1 MKSMEQTPSQ
11 SRNKARV
18 YITIFFV
25 ALAGISIGFTVGIA
39 PMLQGVQQDASSKIP
54 HWSCVGIPAGD
65 VLEIESLT
73 TTRVVRLHGIVCP
86 PREEGPALSA
96 MAEELGFQEEALMH
110 QGDMARNTVA
120 AWIYKRRLD
129 VEWLPEFDEAGTDE
143 SRGYVSVFGVD
154 VGRKMLQGG
163 QAMALREDHPRRD
176 AYLAYEE
183 EAREKG
189 RGIWRTP

>member
-1 MKSMEQTPSQ
+1 MEQQPPTG
-11 SRNKARV
+11 RGRARV
-18 YITIFFV
+18 YITVFFV
-25 ALAGISIGFTVGIA
+25 VLAGISLGFTVGIA
-39 PMLQGVQQDASSKIP
+39 PMLKGVQQDASSKIP

-65 VLEIESLT
+65 MLEIESLT

-86 PREEGPALSA
+86 PREEGAALSA
-96 MAEELGFQEEALMH
+96 MVDVLNFPEDELMH
-110 QGDMARNTVA
+110 QGEMARNTVA

-129 VEWLPEFDEAGTDE
+129 VEWLPEFDTPDDGE

-163 QAMALREDHPRRD
+163 QAMALREEHPRGD
-176 AYLAYEE
+176 AYLTYEA

-189 RGIWRTP
+189 RGIWRKP